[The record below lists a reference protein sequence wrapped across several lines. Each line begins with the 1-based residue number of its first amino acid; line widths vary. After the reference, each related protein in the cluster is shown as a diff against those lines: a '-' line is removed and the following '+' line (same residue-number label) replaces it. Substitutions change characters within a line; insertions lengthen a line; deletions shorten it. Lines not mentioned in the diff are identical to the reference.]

1 MAKPLKPFAVQVTLY
16 VEDDDEDGALATAQT
31 ILTDAG
37 GRDDIPDAGDDYSTF
52 GFALGPVK
60 ATPRRG

>member
-1 MAKPLKPFAVQVTLY
+1 MKGYAVEVTLY

-31 ILTDAG
+31 ILTEAG

-52 GFALGPVK
+52 GFALGPAR
-60 ATPRRG
+60 AT